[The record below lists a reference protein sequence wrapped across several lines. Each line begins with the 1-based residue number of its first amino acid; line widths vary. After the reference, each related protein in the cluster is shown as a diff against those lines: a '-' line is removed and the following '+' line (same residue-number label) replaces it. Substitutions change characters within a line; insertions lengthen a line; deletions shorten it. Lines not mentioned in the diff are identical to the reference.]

1 MPYKLISFEK
11 EESIGNKP
19 LYVAMI
25 QKEGSS
31 DQPFRVSIEHFQTEE
46 EAMSEVEKWMK
57 TADEDDARWAAE
69 QERIKSEQAG
79 DATIEA
85 LNKTLK

>member
-11 EESIGNKP
+11 EQSAVSGT

-25 QKEGSS
+25 QKEGEE
-31 DQPFRVSIEHFQTEE
+31 QPFRMSVEHFKTEE
-46 EAMSEVEKWMK
+46 EAMAEVNKWIA
-57 TADEDDARWAAE
+57 TQDEDDARWEAE
-69 QERIKSEQAG
+69 QARAKAEEAG

-85 LNKTLK
+85 LNKNLK